1 MLWYTTKE
9 KQKERI
15 VKSLI
20 YDGLDFLFEKADT
33 MIRNEDAS
41 QLQKLYQLFEDME
54 TPLAKLV
61 KMFKDWIIFF
71 LHAWPPRSREF
82 EILKDA
88 T

>member
-71 LHAWPPRSREF
+71 PSHLTPTQSGV
-82 EILKDA
+82 
-88 T
+88 

>member
-1 MLWYTTKE
+1 MIHDEEQRAIEMLWYTTKE

-33 MIRNEDAS
+33 MIRNEDAQ

-54 TPLAKLV
+54 APLAKLV
-61 KMFKDWIIFF
+61 KMFKARII
-71 LHAWPPRSREF
+71 
-82 EILKDA
+82 
-88 T
+88 